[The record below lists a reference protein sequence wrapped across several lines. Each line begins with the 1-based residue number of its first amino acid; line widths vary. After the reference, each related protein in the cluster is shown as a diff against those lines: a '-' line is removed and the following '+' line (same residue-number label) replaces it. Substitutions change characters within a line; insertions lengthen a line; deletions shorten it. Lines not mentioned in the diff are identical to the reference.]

1 VFDACLDIEWWDLG
15 KNQVREVKVINDGN
29 TRGVYPLLFSAN
41 NRALIIKQGLGTVC
55 FYVSKTF
62 LIKFKFY
69 LFFY

>member
-55 FYVSKTF
+55 F
-62 LIKFKFY
+62 
-69 LFFY
+69 

>member
-41 NRALIIKQGLGTVC
+41 NRALIIKKRFRDCL
-55 FYVSKTF
+55 F
-62 LIKFKFY
+62 LRFKNVFDKI
-69 LFFY
+69 

>member
-41 NRALIIKQGLGTVC
+41 NRALIIKQDLGIVC
-55 FYVSKTF
+55 FYVSKAF
-62 LIKFKFY
+62 LIKFKFF